1 MKKNNE
7 EKIILIGSLLTFILY
22 STLKLKEKDNDNL
35 ENTIFLF
42 KDKKTIIDYFKL
54 YLKKDKNLYS
64 YKLALIIINIIFELK
79 LKINKKNLFFYLELD
94 NLIYFYYTKT
104 NVSNK
109 LKIQIKE
116 YFLTL
121 NSFSFDN
128 LKQYDITYKEH
139 NLNKEKIKKIINL
152 I

>member
-42 KDKKTIIDYFKL
+42 KDKQTIIDYFKL
-54 YLKKDKNLYS
+54 YLKKDKNL

-104 NVSNK
+104 NISNK

-121 NSFSFDN
+121 NGFSFDN